1 MKSLLVEAYYT
12 DSSSHELKKLFFK
25 RSIRQLKTGAPGI
38 NYKGKVYP
46 VLAFKKDNK
55 LAVEFD
61 INIDKNNLQLSVDCP
76 ILFESEALELI
87 ENVSVFLQKES
98 QQESQKQID
107 SPPFT
112 DDQNLAKQDL
122 KVPDEVFTD
131 IFISKIQ
138 YENES
143 FDIKQL
149 NRIYYKSINVP
160 EFGKDWFIERTDWYA
175 YVLVNNDSVDLIDEN
190 DEVFQTITPRL
201 DTVSDILENPNYYS
215 LPRAAYI
222 KELSY
227 SHEHDAFNKARL
239 LGEVLEYTCKTPF
252 KEVMTNVPV
261 ELEKD
266 KTFYEK
272 WGKIEFE
279 ERASVRPSTNNI
291 QYDHWFRFDLSISD
305 ETLKKIFTD
314 IFEIYDW
321 EGINIALEP
330 VEYRSLPLILDR
342 YLTQPRV
349 SKEKPIYKKTSL
361 DDETEEWVDVLEKE
375 VDVLEK
381 ENTEIN
387 QEIQKLKAVNNELN
401 SDKNKLTN
409 QITELTKQINNFKS
423 NESKRIEE
431 DLRLFKKII
440 IFLPNGI
447 KTLKGFSKPDKFYEI
462 LLDLILDEVNLPK
475 KKAER
480 TDSWL
485 EIDKKISTGTDDQGR
500 IYYTRTGRDD
510 RKFMVLFG
518 HKQNQKQDIEYLR
531 KDHRKD
537 LDM

>member
-1 MKSLLVEAYYT
+1 MYEEAKLIGVQFKLNNLLGTSKGSGKTNAHITLERAKQILALEKQNEEKICDKNQPQGSDVHY
-12 DSSSHELKKLFFK
+12 KKEQ
-25 RSIRQLKTGAPGI
+25 S
-38 NYKGKVYP
+38 
-46 VLAFKKDNK
+46 
-55 LAVEFD
+55 
-61 INIDKNNLQLSVDCP
+61 IDKR
-76 ILFESEALELI
+76 
-87 ENVSVFLQKES
+87 QKA
-98 QQESQKQID
+98 
-107 SPPFT
+107 
-112 DDQNLAKQDL
+112 DDISIPK
-122 KVPDEVFTD
+122 EVFTD

-138 YENES
+138 YENER

-149 NRIYYKSINVP
+149 NRILYKSINVP

-201 DTVSDILENPNYYS
+201 DTVSDILENPNYYL

-222 KELSY
+222 KELRYPS
-227 SHEHDAFNKARL
+227 ENDAFNKARL

-252 KEVMTNVPV
+252 KEVMTNEPV

-272 WGKIEFE
+272 WGKLDFE

-314 IFEIYDW
+314 VFEIYDW
-321 EGINIALEP
+321 EGINIAFEGSTP
-330 VEYRSLPLILDR
+330 VEYRSLPEILDR
-342 YLTQPRV
+342 YLTQPKV
-349 SKEKPIYKKTSL
+349 FKEKPIDEQSSSE
-361 DDETEEWVDVLEKE
+361 DETEIW

-387 QEIQKLKAVNNELN
+387 QEIRKLKAVNNELN
-401 SDKNKLTN
+401 IDKNKLTN
-409 QITELTKQINNFKS
+409 QITELTKQINSFKS
-423 NESKRIEE
+423 NETKRIEE
-431 DLRLFKKII
+431 VLRLFEKMI

-447 KTLKGFSKPDKFYEI
+447 KTLKKFSKPDKFYEI
-462 LLDLILDEVNLPK
+462 LLDLIIDEVNLPK

-480 TDSWL
+480 TDNWL
-485 EIDKKISTGTDDQGR
+485 EVDKKISTGSDDQGR

-518 HKQNQKQDIEYLR
+518 HKQNQKQDIEYLT
-531 KDHRKD
+531 KDHKKD